1 MKLSKAEKKEQCKD
15 TGMAMVLLSLILYLF
30 FRQEIYLYAA
40 IGMHVVNMVV
50 PTVYRPVAVV
60 WLGLSN
66 AMGWVVS
73 RALLSVIFLVVVTP
87 VGLVRRWMGKDALRL
102 REYREGRDSVMQ
114 TRNHTYTAEDIRKP
128 Y

>member
-1 MKLSKAEKKEQCKD
+1 
-15 TGMAMVLLSLILYLF
+15 
-30 FRQEIYLYAA
+30 
-40 IGMHVVNMVV
+40 
-50 PTVYRPVAVV
+50 VYRPVAVV

-87 VGLVRRWMGKDALRL
+87 VGLVRRWLGKDALRL

>member
-87 VGLVRRWMGKDALRL
+87 VGLVRRWLGKDALRL

>member
-1 MKLSKAEKKEQCKD
+1 MKLISVEKKEQYKD
-15 TGMAMVLLSLILYLF
+15 AGMAMVLLSLILYLYF
-30 FRQEIYLYAA
+30 HQEIYLYAA
-40 IGMHVVNMVV
+40 IGMHIVNMVV
-50 PTVYRPVAVV
+50 PIVYRPVAIV

-73 RALLSVIFLVVVTP
+73 RALLSLIFLVVVTP
-87 VGLVRRWMGKDALRL
+87 VGLIRRWCGKDALRL

-114 TRNHTYTAEDIRKP
+114 KRNHTYTAEDIRKP